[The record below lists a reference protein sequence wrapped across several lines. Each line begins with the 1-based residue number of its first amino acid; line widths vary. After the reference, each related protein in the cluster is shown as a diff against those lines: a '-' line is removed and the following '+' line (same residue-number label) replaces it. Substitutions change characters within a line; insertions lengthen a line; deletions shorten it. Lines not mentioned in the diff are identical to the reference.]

1 MNLLLNHPLRDNPAL
16 GFHQIHLG
24 LEEIHL
30 AFHFILLSL
39 DDFPT
44 DFDLI
49 TKVFVLFL
57 RDVGN
62 VLLIVLLGFVDI
74 SYFLKIL
81 CILAFVFADEVIT
94 VLNISNVFLR

>member
-16 GFHQIHLG
+16 CFHQIHLG

-39 DDFPT
+39 DDFPIY
-44 DFDLI
+44 FYLI

-57 RDVGN
+57 CDVGN